1 MKKFLLLAGIAAI
14 AATPVSSRGLIPKK
28 VQKQQPLTELKK
40 KMAEVRKLNETAGQG
55 IWQPGKMISYYASG
69 DTWYEDE
76 TTLVTYYEDGSVKT
90 EIQQGVIVSFFYDD
104 LHRVSEMTAAMEDT
118 PDQTLM
124 TYTFSYDPI
133 VPNALVKTVVSMSI
147 MGTTMSETIGADV
160 VRNAAGNITNVD
172 IYDIPPMGKKE
183 YESSMT
189 VEYGSDGK
197 ASKITTEY
205 YDDGV
210 VDYTQTYSDI
220 VWENTDGQIFSAEI
234 TDDNYE
240 SGLFWGANRIKSC
253 KVTDDELP
261 GVTLDVN
268 ADYRP
273 SGYKTEVRMAGETML
288 SIDYTKVDDFG
299 SYDSVVYSSEIDI
312 DDKTG
317 AWEKEDAETE
327 TTTYRVDSYGLVLED
342 TEHYEYEEPGKKAD
356 TYYTVGH
363 VTYNAEFGYPEEYW
377 TEEGYN
383 DNAMHKED
391 RTVFSDY
398 ELYASG
404 VKNVEASESE
414 SPAEYY
420 DLHGVRVYN
429 PGKGIYILRQGD
441 KTTKVMR

>member
-1 MKKFLLLAGIAAI
+1 MKKLLLLAGIAAI
-14 AATPVSSRGLIPKK
+14 AATPVSSRGLFPKK
-28 VQKQQPLTELKK
+28 AHEQKPQTELKK
-40 KMAEVRKLNETAGQG
+40 TMAQVLKMNEAASQG
-55 IWQPGKMISYYASG
+55 IWQPGKIVSYYASG
-69 DTWYEDE
+69 DSWYENE
-76 TTLVTYYEDGSVKT
+76 TTLITYYEDGYVKT
-90 EIQQGVIVSFFYDD
+90 ETQQGIIITAYYDD
-104 LHRVSEMTAAMEDT
+104 MHRVSEMTAAMEDT

-160 VRNAAGNITNVD
+160 VRDAAGNITNVD

-197 ASKITTEY
+197 ASKITTDY
-205 YDDGV
+205 YDDGMV
-210 VDYTQTYSDI
+210 EYTQTYSDI

-234 TDDNYE
+234 SDDNYE

-261 GVTLDVN
+261 GVTLDVD
-268 ADYRP
+268 ATYHS
-273 SGYKTEVRMAGETML
+273 SGYKTDIKMAGETML
-288 SIDYTKVDDFG
+288 SIEYTKVDEYG

-356 TYYTVGH
+356 TYFTVGH
-363 VTYNAEFGYPEEYW
+363 VSYNAEFGYPEEYW

-383 DNAMHKED
+383 DNAKHKVD
-391 RTVFSDY
+391 RMVFSDY

-414 SPAEYY
+414 YPAEYY

-429 PGKGIYILRQGD
+429 PGKGIFILRRGG